1 MWAVASGTLD
11 TVLTLLM
18 YGADVNARTYVRN
31 QMMMMTLIK
40 LVTIMLMTMMIVLND
55 EDLDDCY

>member
-1 MWAVASGTLD
+1 MWASASGTLD

-31 QMMMMTLIK
+31 LMMMMMMVMTLIK
-40 LVTIMLMTMMIVLND
+40 LLLPS
-55 EDLDDCY
+55 C